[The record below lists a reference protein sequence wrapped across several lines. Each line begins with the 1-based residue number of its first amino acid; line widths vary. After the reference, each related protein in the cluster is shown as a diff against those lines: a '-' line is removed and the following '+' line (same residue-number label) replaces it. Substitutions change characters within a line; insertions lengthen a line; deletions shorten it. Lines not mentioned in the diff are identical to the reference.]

1 MLSLDR
7 QNHWREVYAAAHP
20 GWRPATERFAAL
32 VRAARP
38 PGARL
43 LDLGCGRGGLVEQ
56 LDDPA
61 GVVGIDPDF
70 ASLRDHR
77 LPGLRRAAALSDRLP
92 FAAASF
98 DVVAASWLLEHLAAP
113 AVTFGEIARVL
124 RPGGAFVFITPNGR
138 HPLAWA
144 NRAGGRLGRAQ
155 GQLVARLYGRAGADT
170 FPTVYR
176 ANAPDVLARLA
187 AGAGLVVETL
197 DCVAD
202 PTYLAFSPALYRVM
216 AAVEDRLPAGQR
228 IHLVGL
234 LRRPAGSKGR
244 SSR

>member
-7 QNHWREVYAAAHP
+7 QNKWREVYAAEHP
-20 GWRPATERFAAL
+20 GWRPATERFAAY
-32 VRAARP
+32 VRLALW
-38 PGARL
+38 PGAWL

-70 ASLRDHR
+70 GSLRAHR
-77 LPGLRRAAALSDRLP
+77 LPGFPRVAAISDRLP

-98 DVVAASWLLEHLAAP
+98 DVIAGSWLLEHLVAP

-124 RPGGAFVFITPNGR
+124 RPGGAFVFVTPNAR

-155 GQLVARLYGRAGADT
+155 GQLVARLYGRAGGDT

-176 ANAPDVLARLA
+176 ANAPATLARLGAA
-187 AGAGLVVETL
+187 AGLTLETL

-202 PTYLAFSPALYRVM
+202 PTYLAFSPALFRAMV
-216 AAVEDRLPAGQR
+216 AVEDRLPSTR
-228 IHLVGL
+228 HIHLVGVM
-234 LRRPAGSKGR
+234 RRPVGSDER
-244 SSR
+244 SIR